1 MATTF
6 ATAKAALDEIAERLR
21 TNNARLA
28 TAKSSTATA
37 KSDLTAM
44 GTAYAAIIQDI
55 AAAAAANPN
64 NPALTT
70 MKAEADLLV
79 AEFQAAKT
87 RATTMNNAI
96 KDL

>member
-6 ATAKAALDEIAERLR
+6 GTAKAALDEIAERLR
-21 TNNARLA
+21 TNN
-28 TAKSSTATA
+28 
-37 KSDLTAM
+37 
-44 GTAYAAIIQDI
+44 

-87 RATTMNNAI
+87 RATTMDNAI